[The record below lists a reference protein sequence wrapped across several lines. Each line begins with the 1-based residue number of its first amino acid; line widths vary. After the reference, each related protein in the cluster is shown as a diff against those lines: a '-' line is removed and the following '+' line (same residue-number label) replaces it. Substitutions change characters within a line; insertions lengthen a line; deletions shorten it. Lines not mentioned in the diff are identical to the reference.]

1 LTGTYEG
8 DQPQTWADFFDTEKF
23 PGKRAW
29 PGSSFSLG
37 TFEAA
42 LIADGVAPEDLYP
55 LDFERGKAKIRS
67 IWDDLVFYDAFPAVQ
82 QLLTSEAAT
91 IGFAPNG
98 LWQGLV
104 NQGVDTTVLWT
115 ATPLL
120 ALNSEVIIPGAP
132 NLDAVQAL
140 AAFCAQ
146 PDRQAEFAIQTN
158 YGPPSSAA
166 FDFMT
171 EEQAANLPNSPGR
184 ASASFDVEW
193 LAENAALQAD
203 EYLDLFAG

>member
-1 LTGTYEG
+1 
-8 DQPQTWADFFDTEKF
+8 
-23 PGKRAW
+23 
-29 PGSSFSLG
+29 
-37 TFEAA
+37 
-42 LIADGVAPEDLYP
+42 
-55 LDFERGKAKIRS
+55 
-67 IWDDLVFYDAFPAVQ
+67 
-82 QLLTSEAAT
+82 
-91 IGFAPNG
+91 
-98 LWQGLV
+98 V

-120 ALNSEVIIPGAP
+120 ALNSEVIMPGAP

-158 YGPPSSAA
+158 YGPPSNAA

-193 LAENAALQAD
+193 LAANAALQAD